1 MIQRHHRALA
11 GMALAATAALGL
23 TACASAGGPAPAEDS
38 ASNTVDAA
46 QPRVALTYDG
56 GVYVLDGTTL
66 ETLADID
73 LAGFN
78 RLNSA
83 GDGRHVLVSTGEG
96 FTALDT
102 GAFTSPDGDHFAGDP
117 ELTDLVFDAPTPGHV
132 VRHGDKT
139 ILFSDGTGDTT
150 VFETADLLEADG
162 TLPET
167 TTTGSPEAHHGVSI
181 VLDDGTLLTTIGT
194 PDSRTGVRVLDPSG
208 DEIARNEECPSVHGE
223 GTTAGEVAV
232 FGCSD
237 GVLVYEAGEFT
248 KITAPDAYGR
258 TGNQYVT
265 DSSSIAVGDYNSN
278 PDSEGYELT
287 QLTLV
292 DTVAKTSTVVTLPA
306 GISYTWRGVA
316 RGPNDE
322 TLLLG
327 TDGAL
332 HVLDSET
339 GEVTASYPVIDPW
352 EGPAEW
358 QDAHPA
364 LVVLGAT
371 AYVTDPATKSIHAV
385 DIATGAVGASAELPA
400 APNEIAAVT
409 G

>member
-96 FTALDT
+96 FTVLDT

-292 DTVAKTSTVVTLPA
+292 DTVAKTSTVVTLPD

>member
-96 FTALDT
+96 FTVLDT

>member
-96 FTALDT
+96 FTVLDT

-194 PDSRTGVRVLDPSG
+194 PDSRTGVRVLDASG

-278 PDSEGYELT
+278 PDAEGYELT

>member
-292 DTVAKTSTVVTLPA
+292 DTVAKTSTVVTLPD

>member
-364 LVVLGAT
+364 LVVLGDT